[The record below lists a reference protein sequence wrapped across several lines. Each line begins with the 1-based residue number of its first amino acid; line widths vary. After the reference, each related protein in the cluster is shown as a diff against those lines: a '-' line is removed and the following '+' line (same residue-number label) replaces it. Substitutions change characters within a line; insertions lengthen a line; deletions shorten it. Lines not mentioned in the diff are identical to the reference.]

1 MFPASNSLNFAGLVE
16 NELVKNKKRGGGK
29 VPLPAFPLQ
38 PKTNVEI
45 SPKTF

>member
-16 NELVKNKKRGGGK
+16 NELVKNKKGGEK